1 MAKERLGE
9 IFVKAG
15 LIDEHKLKIVL
26 EENLKKPKESIGDTL
41 LRLKFVTE
49 RDVARALSF
58 QLSVP
63 YIDLTTAV
71 VELNAVKWIPLKH
84 AKKSLVFPVC
94 IEKGYLILAMKDP
107 LDLDAINMANF
118 ASGYNIKPYI
128 ATETDIKYAIK
139 QYYSQEENIDD
150 ILENVERIGGIEFIR
165 DEIPDEKTALD
176 LKKEGDSAPII
187 KLVNSII
194 LSGVSA
200 GASDIHIEPQEK
212 EVLVRNRVDGILAEV
227 MRTPKWLQSS
237 LISRIKIMSSM
248 DIAERRVPQ
257 DGTIKMKIEDK
268 MIDLRIST
276 LPTQYGEKVVIR
288 ILETGKNILSP
299 GELGMLPDELG
310 KILNLINLPQGVILV
325 CGPTG
330 SGKTTTLYTLIS
342 EIAQKKLNIVT
353 IEDPIEYRIGGV
365 NQVQVFTKAGLTF
378 ANTLRSIL
386 RQDPDVIFVG
396 EIRDNETAEIS
407 MRASMTGHLVLSTI
421 HTNDAISTITRLKD
435 LDIEAYLVGSS
446 LSGILAQRLV
456 RKICKECREEY
467 TSSPAVLKKI
477 ETKLSKKVSF
487 LFYHGKGCK
496 SCNQTGY
503 KGRIGVYEILE
514 VTSDIR
520 ELISKDAPE
529 GKIREAAK
537 MAGMKTMF
545 DDALEKA
552 RQGITTLEELERVL
566 FTTEEPEASD
576 KWKCSNCQ
584 KPVEPEWQ
592 VCPYCRHELN
602 VPGPVEI
609 IKITQPSEII
619 QEEAILGLGEK
630 NSTLKKVKILLVNED
645 KTEDKTMDQGLTF
658 FLRNQQFIVA
668 TAVDRK
674 DAVKKIFT
682 DKPHLIIV
690 DIKMPE
696 MAGLELIKRL
706 RNDIT
711 TAFIPVIVLSQGRE
725 IQDRLKGFEIGADD
739 YLPKP
744 FSMEELLLRVKAVL
758 KKVYG

>member
-1 MAKERLGE
+1 M
-9 IFVKAG
+9 
-15 LIDEHKLKIVL
+15 
-26 EENLKKPKESIGDTL
+26 
-41 LRLKFVTE
+41 
-49 RDVARALSF
+49 
-58 QLSVP
+58 
-63 YIDLTTAV
+63 
-71 VELNAVKWIPLKH
+71 
-84 AKKSLVFPVC
+84 
-94 IEKGYLILAMKDP
+94 
-107 LDLDAINMANF
+107 
-118 ASGYNIKPYI
+118 
-128 ATETDIKYAIK
+128 
-139 QYYSQEENIDD
+139 
-150 ILENVERIGGIEFIR
+150 
-165 DEIPDEKTALD
+165 
-176 LKKEGDSAPII
+176 
-187 KLVNSII
+187 
-194 LSGVSA
+194 
-200 GASDIHIEPQEK
+200 
-212 EVLVRNRVDGILAEV
+212 
-227 MRTPKWLQSS
+227 
-237 LISRIKIMSSM
+237 
-248 DIAERRVPQ
+248 
-257 DGTIKMKIEDK
+257 EDK
-268 MIDLRIST
+268 MVDLRISS

-310 KILNLINLPQGVILV
+310 KMLNLINLPQGVILV

-435 LDIEAYLVGSS
+435 LNIEAYLVGSS
-446 LSGILAQRLV
+446 LAGILAQRLV
-456 RKICKECREEY
+456 RKLCKECREEY
-467 TSSPAVLKKI
+467 SPPPAVLKKI
-477 ETKLSKKVSF
+477 ETKLGEKVSF
-487 LFYHGKGCK
+487 PFYHGKGCA

-520 ELISKDAPE
+520 ELIGKDAPE
-529 GKIREAAK
+529 SKIREAAK

-545 DDALEKA
+545 DDALEKT
-552 RQGITTLEELERVL
+552 RQGITTLDELERVL

-576 KWKCSNCQ
+576 EWKCSNCQ
-584 KPVEPEWQ
+584 KPVESEWQ

-609 IKITQPSEII
+609 IKIAHPSEII
-619 QEEAILGLGEK
+619 QKEAASGSGETY
-630 NSTLKKVKILLVNED
+630 STLKKVKILFVDED
-645 KTEDKTMDQGLTF
+645 ETVGHGLNV
-658 FLRNQQFIVA
+658 FLRNQQFVVA

-674 DAVKKIFT
+674 DAVKKIFK

-696 MAGLELIKRL
+696 MAGIELIKGL

-711 TAFIPVIVLSQGRE
+711 TAFIPVIVLSQGE
-725 IQDRLKGFEIGADD
+725 IQDRLKGFKIGADD

-744 FSMEELLLRVKAVL
+744 FSMEELLLRIKAVL

>member
-1 MAKERLGE
+1 MAEERLGE

-15 LIDEHKLKIVL
+15 LIDEHKLKIAL
-26 EENLKKPKESIGDTL
+26 EENHKNPKEYIGDTL

-71 VELNAVKWIPLKH
+71 VEPNAIKLIPLKH

-94 IEKGYLILAMKDP
+94 LEKGYLILAMKDP
-107 LDLDAINMANF
+107 LDLNTINMANF

-128 ATETDIKYAIK
+128 AIETDIKYAIK
-139 QYYSQEENIDD
+139 QHYSQGETVDD
-150 ILENVERIGGIEFIR
+150 ILKNVTTVDGIEFLK
-165 DEIPDEKTALD
+165 DETPDEKTILD
-176 LKKEGDSAPII
+176 LKKEGESAPVI

-194 LSGVSA
+194 LQGVSA

-212 EVLVRNRVDGILAEV
+212 EILVRSRVDGVLAEF
-227 MRTPKWLQSS
+227 MRTPKWLQGA
-237 LISRIKIMSSM
+237 LVSRIKIMASM

-257 DGTIKMKIEDK
+257 DGTIKMKMEDK
-268 MIDLRIST
+268 IIDLRIST

-299 GELGMLPDELG
+299 EELGMLPDELG

-407 MRASMTGHLVLSTI
+407 MRASVTGHLVLSTI

-435 LDIEAYLVGSS
+435 LDIEPYLVGSS
-446 LSGILAQRLV
+446 LAGILAQRLV

-467 TSSPAVLKKI
+467 TPPPAVLKKI
-477 ETKLSKKVSF
+477 ETKLSEKVSF

-514 VTSDIR
+514 ATSDIR

-545 DDALEKA
+545 DDALEKTK
-552 RQGITTLEELERVL
+552 QGITTVEELERVL
-566 FTTEEPEASD
+566 FTTEEREASD
-576 KWKCSNCQ
+576 ELKCSNCQ
-584 KPVEPEWQ
+584 KPVEPDWQ

-609 IKITQPSEII
+609 INITHPSEII
-619 QEEAILGLGEK
+619 QKEAISGEK
-630 NSTLKKVKILLVNED
+630 HSTLKGVKILIVEED
-645 KTEDKTMDQGLTF
+645 ETVGQGLTF

-674 DAVKKIFT
+674 DAVKKIFR

-711 TAFIPVIVLSQGRE
+711 TAFIPVIVLSQGRK
-725 IQDRLKGFEIGADD
+725 IQDRLKGFKIGADD

-744 FSMEELLLRVKAVL
+744 FSMEELLLRIKAVL

>member
-9 IFVKAG
+9 IFVKSG
-15 LIDEHKLKIVL
+15 LIDEHKLKIAL
-26 EENLKKPKESIGDTL
+26 EENLKKPKEYIGDTL
-41 LRLKFVTE
+41 LRLKFITE
-49 RDVARALSF
+49 KDVARALSF

-71 VELNAVKWIPLKH
+71 VEPNAIKSIPLKH
-84 AKKSLVFPVC
+84 AQKSLVFPVC
-94 IEKGYLILAMKDP
+94 IENGYLILAMKDP

-128 ATETDIKYAIK
+128 TTEADIRYAIK
-139 QYYSQEENIDD
+139 QYYFKEENIDD
-150 ILENVERIGGIEFIR
+150 ILKNVDRIEGIEFIR
-165 DEIPDEKTALD
+165 DEIPDEKTILD
-176 LKKEGDSAPII
+176 LKKESESAPII
-187 KLVNSII
+187 RLVNSII
-194 LSGVSA
+194 LSGISA

-212 EVLVRNRVDGILAEV
+212 EVLVRSRVDGVLAEV
-227 MRTPKWLQSS
+227 MRTPKWLQAS
-237 LISRIKIMSSM
+237 LVSRIKIMASM

-257 DGTIKMKIEDK
+257 DGTIKMKMEGK
-268 MIDLRIST
+268 MVDLRIST

-299 GELGMLPDELG
+299 EELGMLPEELG

-456 RKICKECREEY
+456 RRICKECREEY
-467 TSSPAVLKKI
+467 TPPPAVLKKI
-477 ETKLSKKVSF
+477 ETKLSEKVSF

-537 MAGMKTMF
+537 MTGMKTMF
-545 DDALEKA
+545 DDALEKTK
-552 RQGITTLEELERVL
+552 QGITTLEELERVL

-576 KWKCSNCQ
+576 EWKCSNCQ

-592 VCPYCRHELN
+592 FCPYCRHELN

-609 IKITQPSEII
+609 IKITHPSEII
-619 QEEAILGLGEK
+619 QKEAILGLGEK
-630 NSTLKKVKILLVNED
+630 HSTLKKVKILLVDED
-645 KTEDKTMDQGLTF
+645 ETAGQELAS
-658 FLRNQQFIVA
+658 FLRNQQLIVA

-674 DAVKKIFT
+674 DAVKKIFK

-690 DIKMPE
+690 NIKMPE
-696 MAGLELIKRL
+696 MVGLELIKRL
-706 RNDIT
+706 RSDIT

-744 FSMEELLLRVKAVL
+744 FSMEELLLRLKAVL